1 MLAPVAQA
9 VTLHLKDEE
18 EEEKEEEEEE
28 EQHQS
33 LSLVPTMIG
42 KQGKNMKRIADSCG
56 FIAMRRCVMCYSA
69 VRMICSQESFVR
81 SLSIL

>member
-1 MLAPVAQA
+1 M
-9 VTLHLKDEE
+9 KDEE

-69 VRMICSQESFVR
+69 VRMICSQESFAR
-81 SLSIL
+81 SFSIL